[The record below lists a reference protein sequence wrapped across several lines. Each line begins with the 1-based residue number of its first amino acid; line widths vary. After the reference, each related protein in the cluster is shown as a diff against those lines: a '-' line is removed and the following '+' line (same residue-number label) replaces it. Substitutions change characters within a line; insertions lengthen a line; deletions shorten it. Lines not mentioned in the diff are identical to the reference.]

1 MCSPGNQ
8 GFAIGTPSGQPL
20 GVLEWID
27 GAVGGRFAPGCV
39 PGALRGPLGLKMFSI
54 TWCR

>member
-1 MCSPGNQ
+1 MCRPGNQ
-8 GFAIGTPSGQPL
+8 GFAIGTPSGPPL